1 MTAPITVF
9 LVPAGVDRFE
19 LYSEAPDEAP
29 AAPAQHD
36 GAFRKWVHR
45 AGVRWHALVEAARHG
60 SPAGRLARW
69 RDRLVSRLAE
79 TIAEQRTLWALRD
92 QSSVVLRCPSSLE
105 LARVRAILDAL
116 LAHAR
121 GHHLRWL
128 IIDLVLF
135 IVSGILFFVP
145 GPNLVAYYIAFRLVG
160 HLQSWRGARQAAETI
175 AWTFEPD
182 PGLAELASLVD
193 VPREMR
199 APRVAAIAERLNL
212 PRLTAFF
219 DRVAVPSS

>member
-9 LVPAGVDRFE
+9 LVPAALDRFE
-19 LYSEAPDEAP
+19 LYSEAPDESP
-29 AAPAQHD
+29 AVPAQHD
-36 GAFRKWVHR
+36 RAFRKWAHR
-45 AGVRWHALVEAARHG
+45 ASIRWHALVEAARHG
-60 SPAGRLARW
+60 SPEGRLARW
-69 RDRLVSRLAE
+69 RDRIVSRLAE

-92 QSSVVLRCPSSLE
+92 QESVVLRCPSSLE
-105 LARVRAILDAL
+105 SARVRTILDAL

-121 GHHLRWL
+121 RHHLRWL
-128 IIDLVLF
+128 IIDLILF
-135 IVSGILFFVP
+135 IASGILFFLP

-160 HLQSWRGARQAAETI
+160 HLQSWRGARQAAERI

-193 VPREMR
+193 VPRETR

>member
-1 MTAPITVF
+1 MTAPVIVF
-9 LVPAGVDRFE
+9 LVPAGRDRFE
-19 LYSEAPDEAP
+19 LYSEAPDESP
-29 AAPAQHD
+29 TTSDQHD
-36 GAFRKWVHR
+36 RVFRRWAHGV
-45 AGVRWHALVEAARHG
+45 GVRWHALVEAARHG
-60 SPAGRLARW
+60 NPAGRFARW
-69 RDRLVSRLAE
+69 RDRVVSRLAE

-92 QSSVVLRCPSSLE
+92 QSSVVLRCPSSL
-105 LARVRAILDAL
+105 AADRVRVVLDAL

-121 GHHLRWL
+121 RHHLRWL
-128 IIDLVLF
+128 IIDLILL
-135 IVSGILFFVP
+135 IASGILFFVP

-193 VPREMR
+193 VPRETR

>member
-19 LYSEAPDEAP
+19 LYSEAPDEP
-29 AAPAQHD
+29 STAPAQHD
-36 GAFRKWVHR
+36 GAFRKWAHR
-45 AGVRWHALVEAARHG
+45 AGVRWHTLVEAARHG
-60 SPAGRLARW
+60 SPSGRLARW
-69 RDRLVSRLAE
+69 RDRIISRLAE

-105 LARVRAILDAL
+105 LARMRAVLDAL

-121 GHHLRWL
+121 RHHLRWF
-128 IIDLVLF
+128 IIDLILL
-135 IVSGILFFVP
+135 IGSGILFFVP

-160 HLQSWRGARQAAETI
+160 HFQSWRGARQAAETI
-175 AWTFEPD
+175 AWAFEPD

-193 VPREMR
+193 VPRETR

>member
-1 MTAPITVF
+1 MTGPIAVF
-9 LVPAGVDRFE
+9 LVPAGRDRFE
-19 LYSEAPDEAP
+19 LYSEAPDESP
-29 AAPAQHD
+29 TAPAQND
-36 GAFRKWVHR
+36 GVFRKWAHR

-60 SPAGRLARW
+60 SPTGRLARW
-69 RDRLVSRLAE
+69 RDRIVSRLAE

-92 QSSVVLRCPSSLE
+92 QSSAVLHCPSSLE
-105 LARVRAILDAL
+105 SGRPRAILHEL

-121 GHHLRWL
+121 SHHLRWL
-128 IIDLVLF
+128 IIDLILLA
-135 IVSGILFFVP
+135 VSGILFFVP

-160 HLQSWRGARQAAETI
+160 HLQSWRGARQAAEAI
-175 AWTFEPD
+175 VWVFQPD

-193 VPREMR
+193 VPREAR
-199 APRVAAIAERLNL
+199 APRVAAIAKRMNL